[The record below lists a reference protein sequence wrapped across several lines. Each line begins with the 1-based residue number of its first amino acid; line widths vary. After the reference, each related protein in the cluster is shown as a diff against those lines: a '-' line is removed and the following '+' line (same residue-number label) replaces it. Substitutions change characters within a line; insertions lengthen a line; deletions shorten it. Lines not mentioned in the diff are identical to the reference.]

1 VLNHDSPVPSS
12 AGHRWHR
19 RYTLNFPLFFVP
31 TSILVFSLTFPSARA
46 ALTLDEMREALGS
59 DVEVVKRV
67 LHSLS
72 CGKSKLLLKTP
83 EGNTIGAS
91 DSFRFNAKFTSPL
104 RRLRIPM
111 ASLEDSNVSKRNVE
125 EDRSLA
131 VEAALVRIMKAR
143 KTLTHSQLASE
154 CVAQLPFFRPQPKE
168 IKKRIEHL
176 ISREYLE
183 RDDADPNTY
192 RYLA

>member
-1 VLNHDSPVPSS
+1 
-12 AGHRWHR
+12 
-19 RYTLNFPLFFVP
+19 
-31 TSILVFSLTFPSARA
+31 
-46 ALTLDEMREALGS
+46 MREALGS